1 MGIYRQYNDDMN
13 KSQGWVLVFGILVV
27 LAAGAA
33 ALVIGIQGS
42 VSRLTNIPDTVGTQA
57 AGILH
62 PTPTIYPDPV
72 TVIQQVRSM
81 ARLETVQYSVEKV
94 ITAESGQGPFGFLFG
109 DRLLLVAH
117 GNVIAGIDLA
127 RMQTND
133 IRIDPATGTVSM
145 VMPAAEVFSY
155 SLDNSKT
162 YVYSRESG
170 PLAQGSKDLETAARQ
185 AAEQQILDA
194 ALSDGILQTAQTNGQ
209 AFLDRFLLS
218 LGFKRVVF
226 LEATPIPTLQ
236 PTATP

>member
-1 MGIYRQYNDDMN
+1 MT

-27 LAAGAA
+27 LAAGAT
-33 ALVIGIQGS
+33 ALVLGIQGS
-42 VSRLTNIPDTVGTQA
+42 VNRLTSIPDTMGTQA
-57 AGILH
+57 AQILQ

-109 DRLLLVAH
+109 DKLLLVAH

-127 RMQTND
+127 KMQTMD
-133 IRIDPATGTVSM
+133 IRIDPATGTVS
-145 VMPAAEVFSY
+145 VVLPAAEVFSY

-170 PLAQGSKDLETAARQ
+170 PLAQGGKDIETTARQ

-194 ALSDGILQTAQTNGQ
+194 ALSDGILLTAETNGQ
-209 AFLDRFLLS
+209 AYLEHFLLS

-226 LEATPIPTLQ
+226 LEATPIPTLL
-236 PTATP
+236 PTATS